1 MNTLNVEY
9 RKVEALIPYA
19 RNPRTH
25 AESQIAKIAASIVEY
40 GWTNPILV
48 DGDNGIIAGHG
59 RLAAARKLGLDQVPV
74 IELAHLTVAQ
84 KRALVIA
91 DNRLALDA
99 GWDEEMLALEL
110 AELSDA
116 GYDLAL
122 TGFEEAEIEALL
134 TSAVAVAD
142 DESESD
148 ADEPDAADDVP
159 EVPVMAV
166 SRPGDVWAIGPH
178 RLICGDATDR
188 DVVAAL
194 MQGEVSRLCFTS
206 PPYGNQRDYTSG
218 GISDWDGLM
227 RGVFAHLPMA
237 GDGQVTLGETVIK
250 GNARKVRRIS
260 GGKILAGFAG
270 STADAFSLLTRFETK
285 LEQFQGQLERAA
297 IELSKDWRTDKY
309 LRNLEALL
317 IVSDGKD
324 AFLISGKGDVISSD
338 DGLLAVGSGSMYAL
352 SAARALLKH
361 TQMNAREVAEEA
373 LRIAGEICIY
383 TNLDI
388 IVEEI

>member
-1 MNTLNVEY
+1 M
-9 RKVEALIPYA
+9 RPSK
-19 RNPRTH
+19 
-25 AESQIAKIAASIVEY
+25 SD
-40 GWTNPILV
+40 PIRSTTVLLV
-48 DGDNGIIAGHG
+48 
-59 RLAAARKLGLDQVPV
+59 
-74 IELAHLTVAQ
+74 
-84 KRALVIA
+84 
-91 DNRLALDA
+91 
-99 GWDEEMLALEL
+99 
-110 AELSDA
+110 
-116 GYDLAL
+116 
-122 TGFEEAEIEALL
+122 
-134 TSAVAVAD
+134 
-142 DESESD
+142 
-148 ADEPDAADDVP
+148 
-159 EVPVMAV
+159 
-166 SRPGDVWAIGPH
+166 
-178 RLICGDATDR
+178 
-188 DVVAAL
+188 
-194 MQGEVSRLCFTS
+194 
-206 PPYGNQRDYTSG
+206 QRDG
-218 GISDWDGLM
+218 K
-227 RGVFAHLPMA
+227 VAMA

-388 IVEEI
+388 KVEEI